1 MSKMHEMMK
10 NNAQSGI
17 IEWIGVRPAKK
28 VEMMQLQKAH
38 IKLNG
43 LDQDYRVNPGKRS
56 VTLVQWEHLP
66 VIASIMGC
74 KHVGPELLRR
84 NIAVSGINLL
94 GLRKHT
100 IKIGDAV
107 LKISGLCAPCSFME
121 KTLGHGGFNAV
132 RGHGGVTAEV
142 VKEGIIEIGSAV
154 QLLEFND

>member
-10 NNAQSGI
+10 NNAQAGH

-28 VEMMQLQKAH
+28 VEMVQLQKAN
-38 IKLNG
+38 IKFNG
-43 LDQDYRVNPGKRS
+43 LDQDYRTNPGKRAI
-56 VTLVQWEHLP
+56 TLVQWEHLP
-66 VIASIMGC
+66 VIASIMGRSE
-74 KHVGPELLRR
+74 VEPELLRR
-84 NIAVSGINLL
+84 NIAVSGVNLL

-100 IKIGDAV
+100 VQIGDAI

-142 VKEGIIEIGSAV
+142 VQEGEIEMGSKV